1 MIFCRVTEA
10 HVHLPADASGYTSAG
25 EESEED
31 DGIGAMALDHMQDKG
46 KSKL

>member
-10 HVHLPADASGYTSAG
+10 RVHLTADASGYTSAG

-31 DGIGAMALDHMQDKG
+31 DGIGAATQDKG